1 MKFRKLRVSLLRI
14 RLEKNGFYD
23 DIIFEEELVRK
34 RVKRVLTNWIINL
47 QESKHIKVKKFK
59 DLFSKGNDIVFPIK
73 IIDSN
78 SRYSLGIE
86 FFDNAGKA
94 YYVNSNYYYDLDR
107 LQNYTIERVNSF
119 FGKVV
124 DRVLN
129 YKICKDKGIMLIGSK
144 VTKLNINGT
153 EKDIVL
159 DFRYDHE
166 KNITEVTLK
175 SCESAKKIRIKYPI
189 INDELDQK
197 VLKFLLNS
205 HEVKNY
211 YYNVFPIL
219 EFIVTA
225 IPDEKVTIFIT
236 SEIEEEIYSEIEV
249 VNSYVQKYTISKII
263 NEGEIQ
269 INKKVLAKKLKK
281 FLKENND
288 N

>member
-23 DIIFEEELVRK
+23 DIIFEEGLVKK

-86 FFDNAGKA
+86 FFDNDGKA

-107 LQNYTIERVNSF
+107 LQNYTIERVNSL

-124 DRVLN
+124 DRVLY
-129 YKICKDKGIMLIGSK
+129 YKICKDKSIMLIGSK

-175 SCESAKKIRIKYPI
+175 SCESAKIRIKYPI
-189 INDELDQK
+189 INDDLDQK

-205 HEVKNY
+205 NEVKNY

-236 SEIEEEIYSEIEV
+236 SEIEAEIYSEIEV

>member
-23 DIIFEEELVRK
+23 DIIFEEELGK

-94 YYVNSNYYYDLDR
+94 YYVKSNYYYDLDR

-124 DRVLN
+124 DRVLY

-175 SCESAKKIRIKYPI
+175 SCESDKKIRIKYPI

-205 HEVKNY
+205 NEVKNY

>member
-175 SCESAKKIRIKYPI
+175 SCESDKKIRIKYPI